1 MGHARAAL
9 CRGLGLERPH
19 HLKRK
24 ARSLFVAL
32 SCVPRC
38 FGVTPLC
45 LPRNGR
51 FLGTEAWHG
60 AQRGHGRRG
69 LLRTLQARNQATW
82 RYLALTRGICVADR
96 PRGKCHRNRRRAQC
110 RCSCP
115 RREACASASRDGSS
129 CTGSPLGSDCRAA
142 VAAEAMLR
150 WNARRRYLRRDG
162 GIVSNLG
169 PRPTFRAQGSP
180 PQDQC
185 ERTCSQTCLMP
196 CRPDGPRW
204 KASASLK

>member
-1 MGHARAAL
+1 MALSEDTDDEDCYAHCKRATRRPGAISHSHEASASPIGRGASAIAIAGARNADVHAR
-9 CRGLGLERPH
+9 G
-19 HLKRK
+19 
-24 ARSLFVAL
+24 
-32 SCVPRC
+32 
-38 FGVTPLC
+38 
-45 LPRNGR
+45 GR
-51 FLGTEAWHG
+51 ASEGK
-60 AQRGHGRRG
+60 
-69 LLRTLQARNQATW
+69 LR
-82 RYLALTRGICVADR
+82 
-96 PRGKCHRNRRRAQC
+96 H
-110 RCSCP
+110 
-115 RREACASASRDGSS
+115 EACASASRDGSS

-150 WNARRRYLRRDG
+150 WNAGRRYLRRDG